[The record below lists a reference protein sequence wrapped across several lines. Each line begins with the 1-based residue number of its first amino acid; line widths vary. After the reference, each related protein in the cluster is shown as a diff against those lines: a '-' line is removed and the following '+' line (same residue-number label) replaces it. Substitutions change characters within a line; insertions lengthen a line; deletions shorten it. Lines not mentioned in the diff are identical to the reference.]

1 MKFSL
6 PVFSCFRRKKVRFVL
21 LAAVSL
27 AAVSLLIYSFLPPS
41 SDPDSFFS
49 RTITSNST
57 DEQFEAFTK
66 TLFFQEVSGDSIS
79 LHLI

>member
-27 AAVSLLIYSFLPPS
+27 AAVSLLISSALFGPGFFL
-41 SDPDSFFS
+41 
-49 RTITSNST
+49 
-57 DEQFEAFTK
+57 
-66 TLFFQEVSGDSIS
+66 FQND
-79 LHLI
+79 HLKQHG

>member
-27 AAVSLLIYSFLPPS
+27 AAVSADLFLS
-41 SDPDSFFS
+41 SALFGPGFF
-49 RTITSNST
+49 
-57 DEQFEAFTK
+57 
-66 TLFFQEVSGDSIS
+66 LFQND
-79 LHLI
+79 HLKQHG